1 MCFTGEGSRPQ
12 GAFGIPACCSPASSF
27 HHILRNSFEVAR
39 CGSQVKEPGHRARL
53 VFNLKRFEA
62 SEPWTLENIEQH
74 VERRD
79 SDYAGGQP
87 LAACGCVFDMSYLE

>member
-1 MCFTGEGSRPQ
+1 M
-12 GAFGIPACCSPASSF
+12 
-27 HHILRNSFEVAR
+27 
-39 CGSQVKEPGHRARL
+39 
-53 VFNLKRFEA
+53 FNLKRFEA

-87 LAACGCVFDMSYLE
+87 LAACGCVFDSFCLE